1 MTLLQALVLAFVQGM
16 TEFLPVSSSGH
27 LALFGRLFGMKAP
40 DINFDIVLHMAT
52 LLAVLIYYRKK
63 LYQLTVHLF
72 SKKSG
77 EGFAETPFRFLF
89 FVILTSIPTGIIGL
103 TLDKRMEAL
112 HENLIFVGVCF
123 FITAVMLFITHLKQ
137 KKGLTGID
145 LLQTSWWVPALIGV
159 AQGIAVL
166 PGVSRSGFTIGAAI
180 LLGISATDST
190 DYGFLVSIPAIL
202 GAFLLKLSGIAAL
215 GFSLNYALGFI
226 LAFLVGLASIRLV
239 VVFVEKARLHYFA
252 VYMVGISIFTLIL
265 GVFK

>member
-1 MTLLQALVLAFVQGM
+1 MTLFQALALAFVQGM

-27 LALFGRLFGMKAP
+27 LAFFGRIFGMKAP

-52 LLAVLIYYRKK
+52 LLAVLIYYRKQ
-63 LYQLTVHLF
+63 LIGLTVSLF
-72 SKKSG
+72 SRRKG
-77 EGFAETPFRFLF
+77 EGFAENPLRFLF

-103 TLDKRMEAL
+103 ALNKRMEKL

-137 KKGLTGID
+137 RKGITGTA
-145 LLQTSWWVPALIGV
+145 LLNAGWWVPALIGV

-166 PGVSRSGFTIGAAI
+166 PGVSRSGFTIGAAL
-180 LLGISATDST
+180 LLGISATDSA

-202 GAFLLKLSGIAAL
+202 GAFLLKLGGISAMGL
-215 GFSLNYALGFI
+215 SLNYALGFI
-226 LAFLVGLASIRLV
+226 LAFAVGLASIRLV

-252 VYMVGISIFTLIL
+252 AYMVILSVLTLIL
-265 GVFK
+265 GFAG